1 MRALHIS
8 IAAGG
13 LYLWNEGTG
22 PDGLKELKQ
31 SCRAI
36 EFKIKILK
44 GNTRDSIVWLPSQG
58 SVPIPSSPLIGRMP
72 DNNIKTRLQH
82 FHTII
87 RQLEIEEALELCSM
101 ARDGNIADSGVI
113 FGDSIY
119 WIDTVLKAALK
130 LVAEEKIL
138 PAMFRRDREWEARW
152 VPVIGSGDERQI
164 KKLSDAMPQVCRCMG
179 REDKLPDMPGRLAI
193 NMLLTKSV
201 DAIVRNSGHGEKSKA
216 NYDSLHDAWI
226 HALTSKDAIV
236 KWPDEN
242 QLYDFSK
249 QMADWSRPIDIITGS
264 PFNLCFRLSEPEEE
278 KNDWTVDY
286 LLQPKSDQSIYFPV
300 SGLWKENSKEVKQL
314 RKFGDTPIEFILAAL
329 GQASGLCPDIS
340 KSLKEKDPWG
350 FGLDANGAFV
360 FLKEYAR
367 ALRAS
372 GFSVLLPSWWVGQG
386 PGRNLGL
393 KVRTKSGQMQS
404 SGGLTLDSMI
414 EFDYKASLGNE
425 ELTLEELI
433 SLAKM
438 KAPLVKVRGQWTQ
451 IDPEQI
457 NSAIDILKKQKNE
470 EMPARDLLAA
480 ALGSNKEV
488 KDLAI
493 DSVDAAGW
501 LKDLLDRLTG
511 RAELEILSQPDGFS
525 GKLRPYQ
532 RRGFSWFAFLR
543 KWGLGAC
550 LADDMGLGKTI
561 QSLAIIQ
568 REQKAGEKRPVL
580 VVCPTTVVNNWLKEA
595 GVFTPELKVMVH
607 HGSDRRKKDGFIK
620 TAKKHAIV
628 ISSYGLLHRD
638 IDFLKKI
645 KWAGVILDEAQNIK
659 NPETKKSKAAR
670 SLISDYR
677 IALTGTPVENH
688 VGDLWSIM
696 EFLNPGLLGS
706 QAYFKDTFYKPIQLY
721 RKEDA
726 AARLKAVTGPFI
738 LRRMKTD
745 KKIISDLP
753 EKMEIKDYCNL
764 TKEQASLYKSVVDDM
779 AEQIEEAEGINRKG
793 LVLSTI
799 MKLKQVC
806 NHPVQFSKDNSSIK
820 DRSGKLQ
827 RLEEMLRETLELGER
842 TLVFTQF
849 AHMGKILQKYL
860 QDYFA
865 QEVFLLSGSLSKK
878 KRDMMV
884 DRFQNDQK
892 APHIFILSLKAG
904 GTGLNLTRANNV
916 IHYDRWWNPAVENQA
931 TDRAFRIGQKKNVAV
946 HKFIVAGTLE
956 ERIDDMIE
964 QKTGIASMVIGTGE
978 KWLTELSNED
988 FYEMIKLGSEAIG
1001 D

>member
-1 MRALHIS
+1 MIALHIS

-13 LYLWNEGTG
+13 LYLWSEGTG
-22 PDGLKELKQ
+22 SDSLKELKK

-36 EFKIKILK
+36 DFKIKILK
-44 GNTRDSIVWLPSQG
+44 GSIRDFTVWLPSQKNI
-58 SVPIPSSPLIGRMP
+58 PIPSSPLIGKIP
-72 DNNIKTRLQH
+72 DNNIKIRLH
-82 FHTII
+82 PFHTIV
-87 RQLEIEEALELCSM
+87 RPLEIEEALELCSIV
-101 ARDGNIADSGVI
+101 RNGNIADTGVI

-119 WIDTVLKAALK
+119 WIDAVMKAALK

-138 PAMFRRDREWEARW
+138 PALFRRAREWEARW
-152 VPVIGSGDERQI
+152 VPVIGSGGEQQI
-164 KKLSDAMPQVCRCMG
+164 DRLSDAMPQVCRCMG
-179 REDKLPDMPGRLAI
+179 SGDRPPDMPGRLVI
-193 NMLLTKSV
+193 NMLLAKSV
-201 DAIVRNSGHGEKSKA
+201 DAIVRNSGPGDNARVS
-216 NYDSLHDAWI
+216 YDSLHDAWI
-226 HALTSKDAIV
+226 HALTGKDAIV
-236 KWPDEN
+236 RWHDEKE
-242 QLYDFSK
+242 LHDFSK

-264 PFNLCFRLSEPEEE
+264 PFNLCFRLAEPEDNNE
-278 KNDWTVDY
+278 WSIDY
-286 LLQPKSDQSIYFPV
+286 LLQPKSDQSIYLPV
-300 SGLWKENSKEVKQL
+300 SKLWGKNSKEAKQL
-314 RKFGDTPIEFILAAL
+314 KRFGSNPVEFILAAL
-329 GQASGLCPDIS
+329 GQASGLCSDIS

-350 FGLDANGAFV
+350 FRLDAKGAFV
-360 FLKEYAR
+360 FLKEHAR

-372 GFSVLLPSWWVGQG
+372 GFSVLLPSWWGGEG
-386 PGRNLGL
+386 PARLLGL
-393 KVRTKSGQMQS
+393 KVRTRSPQMQS

-414 EFDYKASLGNE
+414 EFDYRASLGDE

-438 KAPLVKVRGQWTQ
+438 KAPLVKIRGQWTQ
-451 IDPEQI
+451 IDQEQI
-457 NSAIDILKKQKNE
+457 NSAIDLLKRQKNN
-470 EMPARDLLAA
+470 EMPVRDLLAA
-480 ALGSNKEV
+480 ALGSKREAG
-488 KDLAI
+488 DLTI
-493 DSVDAAGW
+493 DAVDATGQ
-501 LKDLLDRLTG
+501 LKDLMDRLTG
-511 RAELEILSQPDGFS
+511 RVEFGMIPQPGGFV

-532 RRGFSWFAFLR
+532 KRGFSWLAFLR

-561 QSLAIIQ
+561 QSLALIQ
-568 REQKAGEKRPVL
+568 REQKAGEARPVL

-595 GVFTPELKVMVH
+595 GAFTPGLEVMVH
-607 HGSDRRKKDGFIK
+607 HGSDRRKKDGFI
-620 TAKKHAIV
+620 TEANKHAIV

-659 NPETKKSKAAR
+659 NPETKKSRAAR
-670 SLISDYR
+670 SLIADYR

-688 VGDLWSIM
+688 VGDLWALM

-706 QAYFKDTFYKPIQLY
+706 EAYFKNTFYKPIQLY

-726 AARLKAVTGPFI
+726 AARLKSVTGPFI

-745 KKIISDLP
+745 KKVISDLP

-764 TKEQASLYKSVVDDM
+764 TKEQASLYKAVTDDM
-779 AEQIEEAEGINRKG
+779 AGQIEEAEGINRRR

-806 NHPVQFSKDNSSIK
+806 NHPVQFAKDNSSIK
-820 DRSGKLQ
+820 GRSGKLQ
-827 RLEEMLRETLELGER
+827 RLEEMLGETLELGER

-884 DRFQNDQK
+884 DCFQSGKK

-956 ERIDDMIE
+956 ERIDEMIE
-964 QKTGIASMVIGTGE
+964 QKTGIAGMVIGTGE

-988 FYEMIKLGSEAIG
+988 FYEMIKLGSEAMG

>member
-13 LYLWNEGTG
+13 IYLWNEG
-22 PDGLKELKQ
+22 PDADSLKELKQ
-31 SCRAI
+31 SCMAI

-44 GNTRDSIVWLPSQG
+44 SNTKNFTAWLPSQKNI
-58 SVPIPSSPLIGRMP
+58 PIPSSPLIGRVP
-72 DNNIKTRLQH
+72 DNNVKSGLHPFR
-82 FHTII
+82 TIV
-87 RQLEIEEALELCSM
+87 RPLEIEEALELCSI
-101 ARDGNIADSGVI
+101 AKNGNVADTGVI

-119 WIDTVLKAALK
+119 WIDMILKVALK
-130 LVAEEKIL
+130 LVAEERIL
-138 PAMFRRDREWEARW
+138 PALFHRAREWEARW
-152 VPVIGSGDERQI
+152 VPVVDSDGEQQIG
-164 KKLSDAMPQVCRCMG
+164 KLSDAMPQVCRCIG
-179 REDKLPDMPGRLAI
+179 SGDRLPDMPGRLAI
-193 NMLLTKSV
+193 NMLLAKSV
-201 DAIVRNSGHGEKSKA
+201 DAIVRNSGSGGNGRASC
-216 NYDSLHDAWI
+216 DSLHDAWI
-226 HALTSKDAIV
+226 HALTGEDAIV
-236 KWPDEN
+236 KWHDEN
-242 QLYDFSK
+242 QLNDFSK
-249 QMADWSRPIDIITGS
+249 QMTDWSRPIDIITGS
-264 PFNLCFRLSEPEEE
+264 PFNLCFRLAEPEENNE
-278 KNDWTVDY
+278 WSVDY

-300 SGLWKENSKEVKQL
+300 SELWGKNSKEAKQL
-314 RKFGDTPIEFILAAL
+314 RKFGGSPIEFILAAL
-329 GQASGLCPDIS
+329 GQASGLCADIS
-340 KSLKEKDPWG
+340 KSLKEKNPWG
-350 FGLDANGAFV
+350 FRLDANGAFV

-367 ALRAS
+367 ALRAN
-372 GFSVLLPSWWVGQG
+372 GFSVLFPSWWVGEG
-386 PGRNLGL
+386 PVRRLGL
-393 KVRTKSGQMQS
+393 KVKVRGQMQS

-414 EFDYKASLGNE
+414 EFDYRASLGNE
-425 ELTLEELI
+425 ELTLNELI

-438 KAPLVKVRGQWTQ
+438 KAPLVKIRGQWTQ
-451 IDPEQI
+451 IDQDQI
-457 NSAIDILKKQKNE
+457 NSAIELLKKQKNNG
-470 EMPARDLLAA
+470 MPVRDLLAA
-480 ALGSNKEV
+480 ALGSKREV
-488 KDLAI
+488 HDLAI
-493 DSVDAAGW
+493 DSVDATGW
-501 LKDLLDRLTG
+501 LKDLMDRLTG
-511 RAELEILSQPDGFS
+511 RAEFGMISQPDGFV

-532 RRGFSWFAFLR
+532 KRGFSWLAFLR

-550 LADDMGLGKTI
+550 MADDMGLGKTI
-561 QSLAIIQ
+561 QSLALIQ
-568 REQKAGEKRPVL
+568 REHKEGERRPVL

-595 GVFTPELKVMVH
+595 GVFTPGLEVMVH
-607 HGSDRRKKDGFIK
+607 HGSDRRKKDGFIDA
-620 TAKKHAIV
+620 AKKYAIV

-659 NPETKKSKAAR
+659 NPETKKSRAAR
-670 SLISDYR
+670 SLKSDYR

-688 VGDLWSIM
+688 VGDLWALM

-706 QAYFKDTFYKPIQLY
+706 QTYFKNTFYKPIQLY

-726 AARLKAVTGPFI
+726 AVRLKSVTGPFI

-753 EKMEIKDYCNL
+753 EKMEMKDYCNL
-764 TKEQASLYKSVVDDM
+764 TREQASLYRAVVDDM
-779 AEQIEEAEGINRKG
+779 KKQIEEAEGINRKG

-806 NHPVQFSKDNSSIK
+806 NHPVQFAKDNSSIRG
-820 DRSGKLQ
+820 RSGKLQ
-827 RLEEMLRETLELGER
+827 RLEEMLEQTLELKER

-878 KRDMMV
+878 NRDRMI
-884 DRFQNDQK
+884 DCFQNDEK
-892 APHIFILSLKAG
+892 APYIFILSLKAG

-916 IHYDRWWNPAVENQA
+916 IQYDRWWNPAVENQA
-931 TDRAFRIGQKKNVAV
+931 TDRAFRIGQKKNVVV

-964 QKTGIASMVIGTGE
+964 QKSGIADKVIGTGE

-988 FYEMIKLGSEAIG
+988 FYEMIRLGSEAIG

>member
-22 PDGLKELKQ
+22 PDSLKELKQ

-36 EFKIKILK
+36 GFKIKILK
-44 GNTRDSIVWLPSQG
+44 GNTGDSIVWLPSHKNM
-58 SVPIPSSPLIGRMP
+58 PIPSSPLLGRISGN
-72 DNNIKTRLQH
+72 DAKTRLLP
-82 FHTII
+82 FHT
-87 RQLEIEEALELCSM
+87 RVRLLEVEEALELCSI
-101 ARDGNIADSGVI
+101 ARGGNVADSGVI

-119 WIDTVLKAALK
+119 WIDMIIKAALK

-138 PAMFRRDREWEARW
+138 PVIFRRDQEWEARW
-152 VPVIGSGDERQI
+152 VPVIGSSDEEKI
-164 KKLSDAMPQVCRCMG
+164 LKLNDAMPQVCRCMG
-179 REDKLPDMPGRLAI
+179 SEDKLPDMPGRLVI
-193 NMLLTKSV
+193 NMLLSKSV
-201 DAIVRNSGHGEKSKA
+201 DGIVRNNGPGQKSKDK
-216 NYDSLHDAWI
+216 YDSLHDAWI
-226 HALTSKDAIV
+226 HALVSEDAII
-236 KWPDEN
+236 KWPDEDK
-242 QLYDFSK
+242 LYAFSK
-249 QMADWSRPIDIITGS
+249 QLEDWRRPIDIITGS

-278 KNDWTVDY
+278 KNEWAVEY
-286 LLQPKSDQSIYFPV
+286 LLQPKADQSIYLPV
-300 SGLWKENSKEVKQL
+300 SGLWRENSKEAKQL
-314 RKFGDTPIEFILAAL
+314 KKFGDTPIEFILAAL

-340 KSLKEKDPWG
+340 NSLKEKNPGG
-350 FGLDANGAFV
+350 FSTDANGAFV
-360 FLKEYAR
+360 FLKDYAR
-367 ALRAS
+367 SLRDS
-372 GFSVLLPSWWVGQG
+372 GFSVLLPSWWVGEG
-386 PGRNLGL
+386 PARNLGL
-393 KVRTKSGQMQS
+393 KVRAKSGQMQS

-414 EFDYKASLGNE
+414 KFDYKASLGDE
-425 ELTLEELI
+425 ELTLEELL

-438 KAPLVKVRGQWTQ
+438 KASLIKVRAQWTQ
-451 IDPEQI
+451 IDPEQL
-457 NSAIDILKKQKNE
+457 NSAIELLKKQKNE
-470 EMPARDLLAA
+470 EMPVRGLLAA
-480 ALGSNKEV
+480 ALGSKKEV
-488 KDLAI
+488 KDLTI

-501 LKDLLDRLTG
+501 LKDLLEKLTDK
-511 RAELEILSQPDGFS
+511 AKLEILAQPEGFS

-543 KWGLGAC
+543 NWGLGAC

-607 HGSDRRKKDGFIK
+607 HGSDRRKRDIFKK
-620 TAKKHAIV
+620 TAGEHAII
-628 ISSYGLLHRD
+628 ISSYGLLYRD
-638 IDFLKKI
+638 IEFLKEI
-645 KWAGVILDEAQNIK
+645 NWAGVILDEAQNIK
-659 NPETKKSKAAR
+659 NPETKKSRAAR

-721 RKEDA
+721 GKEDA
-726 AARLKAVTGPFI
+726 AERLKSVTGPFI

-753 EKMEIKDYCNL
+753 EKMEMKDYCNL

-779 AEQIEEAEGINRKG
+779 TDQIEGAEGINRKG

-806 NHPVQFSKDNSSIK
+806 NHPVQFSKDNSSIRN
-820 DRSGKLQ
+820 RSGKLQ
-827 RLEEMLRETLELGER
+827 RLEEMLQETLELEER
-842 TLVFTQF
+842 TLIFTQF
-849 AHMGKILQKYL
+849 AHMGEIMQKYL
-860 QDYFA
+860 QEFFA
-865 QEVFLLSGSLSKK
+865 QEVFLLSGSLAKK
-878 KRDMMV
+878 KRDKMV
-884 DRFQNDQK
+884 DSFQSDKK

-916 IHYDRWWNPAVENQA
+916 IHFDRWWNPAVENQA
-931 TDRAFRIGQKKNVAV
+931 TDRAFRIGQEKNVAV

-964 QKTGIASMVIGTGE
+964 KKTGVANMVIGTGE

-988 FYEMIKLGSEAIG
+988 FYKMIKLGSEATG
-1001 D
+1001 